1 MSTFGLIG
9 LLLSF
14 AATVICVIA
23 LVAGRALGQR
33 ELGSTLS
40 WAGRIAALL
49 SALGLSVAC
58 LVMVYCLF
66 AGDVSIQYV
75 LDNRSFSS
83 GVLGALYKLSGLWA
97 GRSGSLMFWAWLVSV
112 FGALVAL
119 HRLGKV
125 KALDNMAVLVMQL
138 VLAAFL
144 GVLLFSPE
152 NMPFALTDASYFNE
166 DGSLTA
172 AAQVHGMNSLLQ
184 HWAMAIHPP
193 MLFLG
198 YAGLTVPFAYAIAAC
213 ICNEPSE
220 QWVLRSKRYA
230 LAAWFFL
237 TAGIGL
243 GAVWAYVVLGWG
255 GYWGWDPVENASLL
269 PWLMCVALVHS
280 FTLYEKRGIFRCWAV
295 LCASLAFC
303 FCIVGT
309 FISRSGLI
317 ESVHA
322 FSGDPTSLALFAALI
337 VLSAGA
343 GAVGCIAR
351 RKSFAPAQSARE
363 IESLISRDGAYF
375 VNNVLMVV
383 LTVVLCYLTVAQAL
397 PSWLPFGGQSI
408 ASGSYELLAR
418 PIGALFLLML
428 AACPLLGWC
437 KTDPR
442 AFACKARVP
451 AVCALLLFV
460 LLAVY
465 WALVLLPAYNS
476 TVQAGDSVAQLVLE
490 QGPAAYYNGLALFSF
505 AVASLLIFTSLF
517 QVLPPLRQ
525 LRRPAAGEGQGE
537 NQPEEA
543 PHAPSSSAPR
553 RRVSLERVGSA
564 VTHMALGVMLIGM
577 VGSSMYVTERSGYL
591 PYDQATGTCTE
602 RFAVGDFELE
612 FAGGNAQMSSDYTS
626 VEYQIEMGVYKD
638 GNYLGRVNP
647 QIVIVA
653 ATQQQKYN
661 AGVIGLPQEDL
672 FVVYQGVSSADSSIH
687 IDVRINRL
695 ISVVWLGLL
704 LLCAGML
711 LSTIG
716 ARP

>member
-1 MSTFGLIG
+1 M
-9 LLLSF
+9 
-14 AATVICVIA
+14 
-23 LVAGRALGQR
+23 
-33 ELGSTLS
+33 
-40 WAGRIAALL
+40 
-49 SALGLSVAC
+49 
-58 LVMVYCLF
+58 
-66 AGDVSIQYV
+66 
-75 LDNRSFSS
+75 
-83 GVLGALYKLSGLWA
+83 
-97 GRSGSLMFWAWLVSV
+97 
-112 FGALVAL
+112 
-119 HRLGKV
+119 GKTE
-125 KALDNMAVLVMQL
+125 ALDNMAVLVMQV

-144 GVLLFSPE
+144 GVLLFSPD
-152 NMPFALTDASYFNE
+152 NMPFTLTDSSYFNE

-172 AAQVHGMNSLLQ
+172 AASVHGMNSLLQ

-213 ICNEPSE
+213 ICNQPSE

-230 LAAWFFL
+230 LAAWLFL

-269 PWLMCVALVHS
+269 PWLMCVALIHS
-280 FTLYEKRGIFRCWAV
+280 FTLCEKRGIFRCWAV
-295 LCASLAFC
+295 MCASLAFC

-317 ESVHA
+317 QSVHA
-322 FSGDPTSLALFAALI
+322 FSGDPTSLVLFAALI
-337 VLSAGA
+337 VLSAAA
-343 GAVGCIAR
+343 GAVGCVAR
-351 RKSFAPAQSARE
+351 RKSFAPAQDAPE

-418 PIGALFLLML
+418 PIGALFLLVL

-437 KTDPR
+437 KTSPR
-442 AFACKARVP
+442 AFVRKARVP
-451 AVCALLLFV
+451 AVFALVLFAA
-460 LLAVY
+460 LAAY
-465 WALVLLPAYNS
+465 WALVLVPAYNA
-476 TVQAGDSVAQLVLE
+476 TVEAGDSVAQLVLE
-490 QGPAAYYNGLALFSF
+490 QGPAPYYNGLALFSF

-525 LRRPAAGEGQGE
+525 LRRIAAGEGQEGE
-537 NQPEEA
+537 TA
-543 PHAPSSSAPR
+543 PAPAPKSR
-553 RRVSLERVGSA
+553 PSLERVGSA
-564 VTHMALGVMLIGM
+564 ITHMALGVMLIGM

-591 PYDQATGTCTE
+591 PYDEATGTCSE
-602 RFAVGDFELE
+602 RFAVSDYELE
-612 FAGGNAQMSSDYTS
+612 FAGGDAHMSSDYTS
-626 VEYQIEMGVYKD
+626 VEYQIEMTVYKD

-672 FVVYQGVSSADSSIH
+672 FVVYQGVNSADGSIH
-687 IDVRINRL
+687 LDVRVNRL

-711 LSTIG
+711 LSTLG
-716 ARP
+716 ARPRKRE